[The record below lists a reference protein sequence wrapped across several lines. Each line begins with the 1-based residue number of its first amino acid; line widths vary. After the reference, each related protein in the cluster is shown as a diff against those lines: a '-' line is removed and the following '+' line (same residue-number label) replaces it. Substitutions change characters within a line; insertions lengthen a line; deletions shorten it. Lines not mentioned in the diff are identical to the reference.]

1 MRGRF
6 FRPGHTV
13 VRPWYE
19 RSRVRLSA
27 DRALVA
33 EHYPLLQFRIDREKQ
48 KVSLEGNM
56 MIRAEC
62 GIPAEIATAVRFP
75 WDYPGHEPVAY
86 DAASRFQPKPDGKL
100 VDRHLGSNGQCCLWL
115 DPESRWNSRDP
126 SALRLFLDE
135 LAVFFDRQLI
145 YDLTGEWPGPSY
157 SHGREGYL
165 EFIRE
170 QLGSDAA
177 LTEVLIGLITMKIRI
192 GPNDVCT
199 CGSGKKF
206 KKCHREVV
214 EKIQGKIG
222 AWRVRRILVG

>member
-1 MRGRF
+1 VRGRF

-19 RSRVRLSA
+19 RNRERFSA

-33 EHYPLLQFRIDREKQ
+33 EHYPSLQFRVDSEKQ
-48 KVSLEGNM
+48 NVSLEGSVI
-56 MIRAEC
+56 IREC
-62 GIPAEIATAVRFP
+62 GMPAEIATAVRFP

-86 DAASRFQPKPDGKL
+86 DAALRFQPKQGGKL
-100 VDRHLGSNGQCCLWL
+100 VDRHLGPDGHCCLWL
-115 DPESRWNSRDP
+115 DPESRWNSRDH

-157 SHGREGYL
+157 RHGRDGYL

-177 LTEVLIGLITMKIRI
+177 LTETLIGLITMEIRI
-192 GPNDVCT
+192 GPNDICT

-222 AWRVRRILVG
+222 AGRVRRILVG